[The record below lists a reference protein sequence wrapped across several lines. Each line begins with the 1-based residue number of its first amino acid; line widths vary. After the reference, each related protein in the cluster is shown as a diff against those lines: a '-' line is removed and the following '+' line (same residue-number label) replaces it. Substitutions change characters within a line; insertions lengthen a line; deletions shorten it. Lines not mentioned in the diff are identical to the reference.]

1 MRALRFQAQLGFQIE
16 EETKAAIR
24 RQARFLRDI
33 SAERIRVELDKLLVS
48 DHPEVLADAYKLGV
62 TEVILRSLI
71 Q

>member
-1 MRALRFQAQLGFQIE
+1 MRCSEDFESAEISGTAGFQIE

-48 DHPEVLADAYKLGV
+48 DHPEVLADAYKL
-62 TEVILRSLI
+62 E
-71 Q
+71 